1 MVEELRF
8 FLRIAV
14 YLVVI
19 GTIYWFVSYEVAGTV
34 LLLFGAV
41 GTGFFVVA
49 ARVSFQP
56 KSPEDLIPRPP
67 RTGLKRMTGVL
78 GRYFAF
84 DGQHAP
90 GGEPTEAPLALEEE
104 GFPESSIWPL
114 GAALAALLLGLGL
127 VFGPWL
133 WIPGL
138 VLGASSMWGWIT
150 QLTPEA

>member
-19 GTIYWFVSYEVAGTV
+19 AAIYWFVSYEVTGTV
-34 LLLFGAV
+34 LLLFGAAA
-41 GTGFFVVA
+41 TGFFVVA

-56 KSPEDLIPRPP
+56 KTPVDLTPRPP
-67 RTGLKRMTGVL
+67 RTGLRRMVGVV

-84 DGQHAP
+84 DAEHDL
-90 GGEPTEAPLALEEE
+90 GEEPAEAPLALEEE
-104 GFPESSIWPL
+104 GFPEASIWPL
-114 GAALAALLLGLGL
+114 AAALAALLLGLGL

-138 VLGASSMWGWIT
+138 VLGAASTWGWLT
-150 QLTPEA
+150 QLAA

>member
-19 GTIYWFVSYEVAGTV
+19 GTIYWFVSYEVAGTL

-41 GTGFFVVA
+41 ATGFFVVA
-49 ARVSFQP
+49 ARISFQP
-56 KSPEDLIPRPP
+56 KTPEDLAPRPP
-67 RTGLKRMTGVL
+67 SSGLHRMTGVF

-84 DGQHAP
+84 DDENAA

-114 GAALAALLLGLGL
+114 AAALAALLLGLGL

-138 VLGASSMWGWIT
+138 ALGASSMWGWLT
-150 QLTPEA
+150 QLTA

>member
-8 FLRIAV
+8 FLRLAV
-14 YLVVI
+14 YLVAI
-19 GTIYWFVSYEVAGTV
+19 ATIYWFVSYEVTGTI

-49 ARVSFQP
+49 ARISFQP
-56 KSPEDLIPRPP
+56 KTPENLIPRPP
-67 RTGLKRMTGVL
+67 RTGLRRMAGVF

-84 DGQHAP
+84 DP
-90 GGEPTEAPLALEEE
+90 ENDLGGEPAEAPLALEEE

-114 GAALAALLLGLGL
+114 AAALASLLLGLGL

-138 VLGASSMWGWIT
+138 VLGAFTVWGWLT
-150 QLTPEA
+150 QLTA

>member
-56 KSPEDLIPRPP
+56 KVPEDLVPRPP
-67 RTGLKRMTGVL
+67 RTGLRRMAGVL

-84 DGQHAP
+84 DGEHDM
-90 GGEPTEAPLALEEE
+90 GGEPAAAPLALEEE

-114 GAALAALLLGLGL
+114 AAALAALLLGLGL

-138 VLGASSMWGWIT
+138 ALGASSTWGWLT
-150 QLTPEA
+150 QLTA

>member
-8 FLRIAV
+8 FLRIAI

-34 LLLFGAV
+34 LLLSGAI

-56 KSPEDLIPRPP
+56 KTPEDLIPRPP
-67 RTGLKRMTGVL
+67 RTGLKRMAGVF

-84 DGQHAP
+84 DGEHDP
-90 GGEPTEAPLALEEE
+90 GGEPAEAPLALAEE

-114 GAALAALLLGLGL
+114 AAALATLLLGLGV

-133 WIPGL
+133 WIPGV
-138 VLGASSMWGWIT
+138 VLGASSLWGWLT
-150 QLTPEA
+150 QLTA